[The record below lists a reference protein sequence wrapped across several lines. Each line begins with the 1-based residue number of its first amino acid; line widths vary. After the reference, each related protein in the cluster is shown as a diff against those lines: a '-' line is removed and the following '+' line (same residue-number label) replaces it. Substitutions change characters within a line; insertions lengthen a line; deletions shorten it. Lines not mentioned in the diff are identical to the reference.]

1 MTDAEKFW
9 QEFDK
14 VRDTLMDIDSLK
26 ETEAE
31 KVLLNFDKQ
40 LKKYC
45 EGLDFILGDLTPKG
59 RTLTIT
65 ANGEVKYFPFVEEL
79 MDNAPEFNLWKLE
92 GFLQPEGKHVSM
104 KYGGY
109 SLRSWEM
116 FFVPLENEE
125 EKTEMGIRIGVKK
138 MIDKDDFKIC
148 AYLLIEKMIGEYYAN
163 TLIKYFDLVVLPVN
177 YEEENFLPLDNLPD
191 YVAWFVQNR
200 KQ

>member
-1 MTDAEKFW
+1 
-9 QEFDK
+9 
-14 VRDTLMDIDSLK
+14 
-26 ETEAE
+26 
-31 KVLLNFDKQ
+31 
-40 LKKYC
+40 
-45 EGLDFILGDLTPKG
+45 
-59 RTLTIT
+59 
-65 ANGEVKYFPFVEEL
+65 
-79 MDNAPEFNLWKLE
+79 
-92 GFLQPEGKHVSM
+92 M

-148 AYLLIEKMIGEYYAN
+148 AYLLIEKMIGEYYAS